1 MQTRVQRWGNSLALR
16 IPKPFAD
23 DLGLADN
30 GAVELTVADGRL
42 IVAPAPCPKLADL
55 IAGITKDNRH
65 GVEDWGERMGKE
77 VW

>member
-30 GAVELTVADGRL
+30 GAVELTVSDGKL
-42 IVAPAPCPKLADL
+42 IVTAGSCPKLADL
-55 IAGITKDNRH
+55 LAGITNDNRH
-65 GVEDWGERMGKE
+65 GVEEWGRPVGKE